1 MKTCSITLA
10 LICIFLN
17 FHSSYSQETNTN
29 IETKKEYTNV
39 EEALKNPEKVYRL
52 NLGNQKI
59 SLTDNDWSKF
69 INLEYLSLQNDHL
82 IEIPLAITNL
92 KTLKILDIS
101 GNDFKTLPIEFEKLV
116 NLEELYLNNEK
127 NINLPKTLA
136 VLAQLPNLKTLHLEN
151 DNLSKLPE
159 EILAFKNLE
168 NLYLNH
174 NKFKQI
180 PQVKTLDHLK
190 YLDLNDNK
198 IEPKL
203 QDMKNLNFGFKIN
216 F

>member
-82 IEIPLAITNL
+82 TEIPLAITNL

-151 DNLSKLPE
+151 DNLSKLPA

-174 NKFKQI
+174 NKLKQI
-180 PQVKTLDHLK
+180 PQVQTLDHLK